1 MQMLQIVVVN
11 IGHIIDVLS
20 DCWNDVSEQSTVIW
34 VQMGQV
40 LVSCSEFR
48 WSALIPAT
56 KCSLKGTGFRVTQQK
71 AYLADTHV
79 FIVQIP
85 LRQIASK
92 IFDQLVKGDAFLL
105 QVTR

>member
-1 MQMLQIVVVN
+1 LGAN
-11 IGHIIDVLS
+11 
-20 DCWNDVSEQSTVIW
+20 
-34 VQMGQV
+34 GQV
-40 LVSCSEFR
+40 LVPCSEFG

-71 AYLADTHV
+71 AYLADAHV

-85 LRQIASK
+85 LRQLASK